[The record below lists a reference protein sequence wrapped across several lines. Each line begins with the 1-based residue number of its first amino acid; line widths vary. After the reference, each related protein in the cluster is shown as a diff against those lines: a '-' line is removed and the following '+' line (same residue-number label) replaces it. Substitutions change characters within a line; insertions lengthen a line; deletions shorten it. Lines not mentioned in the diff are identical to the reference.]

1 MTKLKKN
8 KEFRLIMTHDLSENQ
23 KKILE
28 IMLEEKQK
36 KPDASLITVIS
47 KLNDIFPGYLGF
59 NIHEM
64 ANNDIIPIIQ
74 TYNNMTTK
82 KTYDIVS

>member
-1 MTKLKKN
+1 M
-8 KEFRLIMTHDLSENQ
+8 IHDLSDNQ

-28 IMLEEKQK
+28 IMLEEKQQ
-36 KPDASLITVIS
+36 KPDASLIAVIS
-47 KLNDIFPGYLGF
+47 KLNAIFPGYLGF

-64 ANNDIIPIIQ
+64 SNNDIIPIIQ
-74 TYNNMTTK
+74 TYNEMTTK